1 MAANPSNKQ
10 VFDVEKP
17 GKSAPSPT
25 SRPVIINHGPML
37 KDPMVSKPDD
47 EEAKPAEPALSPT
60 DSHTVITPPSENKP
74 EDTTP
79 APAAETEEETP
90 KESAEQT
97 KEAEQKRQTETKK
110 EAAIVEAVADQAA
123 TKKKGELTKEDA
135 ARLAELEKLVEAQK
149 YFVPIG
155 HTAHHRQQKWLII
168 ALLLLVVL
176 AGAYLAADAGL
187 LDIGIELPYNVIP

>member
-79 APAAETEEETP
+79 APAAKTEEETP

-155 HTAHHRQQKWLII
+155 HTAYHRQQKWLII